1 MRDGCM
7 YDGVAAGMVRRKQHK
22 LRCWV
27 EVVEEDGGGF
37 VCTWDGGC
45 AYGAMEVDPIASAW
59 KGEGGRSGKRTAEG
73 LCMRIAK

>member
-1 MRDGCM
+1 MQLN
-7 YDGVAAGMVRRKQHK
+7 VR
-22 LRCWV
+22 WV

-59 KGEGGRSGKRTAEG
+59 KGEGEGAERG
-73 LCMRIAK
+73 LPKVYA

>member
-1 MRDGCM
+1 MHMESR
-7 YDGVAAGMVRRKQHK
+7 VH
-22 LRCWV
+22 WV

-59 KGEGGRSGKRTAEG
+59 KGEGGRSGKRTAGEG
-73 LCMRIAK
+73 AVYGGMRIRPGRGMLLLVFVNI